1 MLMEIIPVIN
11 RRFGL
16 SPEQIEELP
25 PQFQA
30 AITGTASRMGSVL
43 IRKAITM
50 ELLIAVLWRVKV
62 RMMVRSVVQA
72 ALVS

>member
-25 PQFQA
+25 PQFFA
-30 AITGTASRMGSVL
+30 TITGTASRMGSAL
-43 IRKAITM
+43 IKATTI
-50 ELLIAVLWRVKV
+50 ELLIAVLWHVKV
-62 RMMVRSVVQA
+62 RMMARSAAQA